1 MKTKILLSVFIIVVC
16 ANACQ
21 RKLPA
26 TATTNNTTPPE
37 VVAPGP
43 PDAALIK
50 ANNEFA
56 LELYRQ
62 IKSDKDNIFFS
73 PYSIST
79 ALAMTYAG
87 ARGESEKQMA
97 EVMHFGS
104 NQSSFHSRYRNY
116 LSYING
122 LNAGDSVEINT
133 AQAMFAQKEY
143 EFLDSYF
150 NLVKSNYNAG
160 LQLVDF
166 KNELE
171 KSRVLINTWV
181 AGQTKNRIENLIAQ
195 GMITDLA
202 RLVLVNAIYFKAS
215 WAKAFN
221 PAETITK
228 NFFPSPES
236 PVKADFMKMEDIF
249 SYREDSSIQLIEI
262 PYCDSTLSMLIFL
275 PKDKAAMSKIE
286 TLLRLESTYSYW
298 LTELVPTKV
307 RLLLPKFKLTSEF
320 ELSDVLKKM
329 GMPHPFSSQ
338 ADFSGITGKMDL
350 MIDKVIHKAFVE
362 VSEQG
367 TEAAASTAVI
377 IRQKSAMV
385 IPEFNANR
393 PFIFI
398 IKDNTYNNILFMGRV
413 NKL

>member
-1 MKTKILLSVFIIVVC
+1 
-16 ANACQ
+16 
-21 RKLPA
+21 
-26 TATTNNTTPPE
+26 
-37 VVAPGP
+37 
-43 PDAALIK
+43 
-50 ANNEFA
+50 
-56 LELYRQ
+56 
-62 IKSDKDNIFFS
+62 
-73 PYSIST
+73 
-79 ALAMTYAG
+79 
-87 ARGESEKQMA
+87 
-97 EVMHFGS
+97 
-104 NQSSFHSRYRNY
+104 
-116 LSYING
+116 
-122 LNAGDSVEINT
+122 
-133 AQAMFAQKEY
+133 
-143 EFLDSYF
+143 
-150 NLVKSNYNAG
+150 
-160 LQLVDF
+160 
-166 KNELE
+166 
-171 KSRVLINTWV
+171 
-181 AGQTKNRIENLIAQ
+181 
-195 GMITDLA
+195 
-202 RLVLVNAIYFKAS
+202 
-215 WAKAFN
+215 
-221 PAETITK
+221 
-228 NFFPSPES
+228 
-236 PVKADFMKMEDIF
+236 MEDIF